1 MNNDSLYYLGVSFI
15 CLFFLL
21 LVVEEDTHF
30 PKNKIAEPFETL
42 AKRNKQDKI
51 DKQCIVYCVG
61 DSMLNNAR
69 YVDANESVL
78 ANLTKDNNTN
88 TTGTGTGTG
97 TNTNFKFK
105 MLAKDGARITDAF
118 SQMDTI
124 NGDINGICHCIVLS
138 AGGNDLLAED
148 GEPREIFQQFL
159 DLVKSIHIKF
169 GDAITLIVLGLYYP
183 PQKPRFH
190 DRIKQWNVWLD
201 EYKSSK
207 EYKMN
212 VIQTAD
218 FITDA
223 DDICYKIEPSAQGGQ
238 KIAHHIMLEL
248 TNV

>member
-88 TTGTGTGTG
+88 TTDTGTG
-97 TNTNFKFK
+97 TNFKFK

-118 SQMDTI
+118 SQIDTI

-169 GDAITLIVLGLYYP
+169 GDAIPLIVLGLYYP
-183 PQKPRFH
+183 P
-190 DRIKQWNVWLD
+190 
-201 EYKSSK
+201 
-207 EYKMN
+207 
-212 VIQTAD
+212 
-218 FITDA
+218 
-223 DDICYKIEPSAQGGQ
+223 
-238 KIAHHIMLEL
+238 
-248 TNV
+248 